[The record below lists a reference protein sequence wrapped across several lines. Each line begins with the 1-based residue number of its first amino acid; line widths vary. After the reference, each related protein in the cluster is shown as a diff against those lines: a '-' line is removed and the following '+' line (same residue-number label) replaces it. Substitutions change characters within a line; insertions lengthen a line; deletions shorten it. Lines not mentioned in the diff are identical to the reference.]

1 MEVENIYLK
10 SIHFCIVP
18 GLDKFQKYII
28 HSDKIEG
35 KQSLCKIVNIVFLLQ
50 LIC

>member
-35 KQSLCKIVNIVFLLQ
+35 KQSLYVKLSTLYFYYN
-50 LIC
+50 